1 MRILVVDD
9 DETLVDILK
18 KSLTEQN
25 YAIDAVTDGEQGWI
39 YGSTYTYDLIILDW
53 SLPKLDGISLC
64 QRFRQNGYHMPILLL
79 TSRNGSQAKIKGLD
93 AGADDYLAKPFDIDE
108 LAARIRALLRRVNSN
123 SRPVLSWGNLQLD
136 PCSGEVTYQGQ
147 LLLLTG
153 KEYGLLELFLRH
165 SGHVFSIEEIIQSLW
180 SSVEYPAHAT
190 VRSHLRRLR
199 NQLKLAGLSQD
210 PIETVRGRGYCLKAR
225 LQDCNPQTQTNQK
238 FQPGNKDESQNNKR
252 SQHLASLTAVWERY
266 RQRSKQQ
273 LTTLESAVKALK
285 KGSLSQSD
293 REKARL
299 IAHNLVGNLGIFG
312 FDTASQLAKELEE
325 LLETDISQ
333 ETEKLLHFEGI
344 FNALC
349 QDLLKEDDSEDNLS
363 NRISSK
369 FIEHSPLLLIIDN
382 DKKFTQ
388 ELTEQATVQ
397 GIRTAIAPNPEVARN
412 WLDPEQNRDFPNVV
426 IIKLSFVNPVFNPTL
441 KLEYLSLIAEFSL
454 LTPSI
459 PVLVIADSDR
469 VEDRLHVARHGGSF
483 YLKEPITPIQ
493 VITFCQQV
501 IEHSSQ
507 GKKIMIV
514 DDDVDLLRVLPSL
527 LKPWK
532 FQLTTL
538 DDPRQFWEVLQVI
551 DPHLLMLDIDMP
563 HISGIE
569 LCQVLR
575 NHSYWRKL
583 PVLFLSVHRD
593 MELREQALTSGADD
607 FINKPVVAKQLAVRI
622 LNCLQ
627 RRA

>member
-9 DETLVDILK
+9 DETLVDLLK
-18 KSLTEQN
+18 KSLAELN

-64 QRFRQNGYHMPILLL
+64 QHFRNNGYHMPILLL
-79 TSRNGSQAKIKGLD
+79 TARNGSQAKVKGLD
-93 AGADDYLAKPFDIDE
+93 AGADDYLSKPFDVDE

-123 SRPVLSWGNLQLD
+123 SRPVLSWGDLQLD

-153 KEYGLLELFLRH
+153 KEYSLLELFLRH
-165 SGHVFSIEEIIQSLW
+165 SRHIFSSEEIIQSLW
-180 SSVEYPAHAT
+180 SSLEYPAHST

-199 NQLKLAGLSQD
+199 NQLKLAGLPED
-210 PIETVRGRGYCLKAR
+210 PIETVRGRGYCLKPSSEN
-225 LQDCNPQTQTNQK
+225 DNPQTQTTSPL
-238 FQPGNKDESQNNKR
+238 QPENKDNSQDNKQSR
-252 SQHLASLTAVWERY
+252 HLAALSSVWEKY
-266 RQRSKQQ
+266 RQRSKKY
-273 LTTLESAVKALK
+273 LATLESALEALK
-285 KGSLSQSD
+285 KGELSQSD
-293 REKARL
+293 REEATL
-299 IAHNLVGNLGIFG
+299 IAHNIAGNLGTFG
-312 FDTASQLAKELEE
+312 FDTGSQLAKELEQ
-325 LLETDISQ
+325 LLQTDISQ
-333 ETEKLLHFEGI
+333 ETGSSLQLKSI
-344 FNALC
+344 FNALR
-349 QDLLKEDDSEDNLS
+349 QEIFTEDNLYY
-363 NRISSK
+363 RISSK
-369 FIEHSPLLLIIDN
+369 LREHSPLLLIVD
-382 DKKFTQ
+382 DDTKFTQ
-388 ELTEQATVQ
+388 ELTQQATAK
-397 GIRTAIAPNPEVARN
+397 GIRTAIAHTPESAKA
-412 WLDPEQNRDFPNVV
+412 WLDREKNQDYPNLV
-426 IIKLSFVNPVFNPTL
+426 IIKLSFARSILNPTL
-441 KLEYLSLIAEFSL
+441 PLEYLSLIAEFNL

-469 VEDRLHVARHGGSF
+469 VEDRLHVARHGSSF
-483 YLKEPITPIQ
+483 YLKQPITPIQ
-493 VITFCQQV
+493 VIDFCKRV
-501 IEHSSQ
+501 IEDSSQ

-551 DPHLLMLDIDMP
+551 NPHLLVLDIEMP

-575 NHSYWRKL
+575 NHSYWRRL
-583 PVLFLSVHRD
+583 PVLFLSVHQD
-593 MELREQALTSGADD
+593 IAIREQALTRGADD
-607 FINKPVVAKQLAVRI
+607 FLNKPVIAKQLAVRI
-622 LNCLQ
+622 LNCLE